1 MKKVLFLII
10 FYLIFLPI
18 VTLALVEKSSLIY
31 VTDEAKLLTDDT
43 KNYIIDYSDFLYQTE
58 KIQYYVVTV
67 PSLEG
72 YNLDSYIDFI
82 EESFPLSKKSI
93 LIFFSKEERQIQ
105 VVLGKEL
112 SPIMEEE
119 EIVEYVNTYFMPYF
133 KNGEWD
139 KGFQN
144 GYNAFYKKVC
154 TYYNIDASS
163 MELHSGN
170 ELMIKYKYPLLMFL
184 IFLSLFFISVFC
196 NFFKKSYKK
205 KKYFFIDYLKFS
217 GTLFLNIMLL
227 MVVYIIEPWM
237 IAILL
242 AIEILGVVV
251 VFTDYPSET
260 LEEALEKV
268 NADTE
273 KKKKAKK

>member
-1 MKKVLFLII
+1 MRKVLFTLIV
-10 FYLIFLPI
+10 YLVFIPI
-18 VTLALVEKSSLIY
+18 ATFALVEKSSSIY
-31 VTDEAKLLTDDT
+31 VTDEAKLLTEDT
-43 KNYIIDYSDFLYQTE
+43 KNYIIGYSDFLYQTE

-72 YNLDSYIDFI
+72 YDLDGYIDFI

-93 LIFFSKEERQIQ
+93 LIFFSKDERQIQ

-112 SPIMEEE
+112 YALMEEE

-170 ELMIKYKYPLLMFL
+170 ELMLKYKYPLLMFF
-184 IFLSLFFISVFC
+184 IFFSTFFISVFC
-196 NFFKKSYKK
+196 TFFKKSYKK
-205 KKYFFIDYLKFS
+205 QKYLLADYLKFS
-217 GTLFLNIMLL
+217 GAVFLNIMVL
-227 MVVYIIEPWM
+227 MVTYMIEPWM

-251 VFTDYPSET
+251 VFTPSET
-260 LEEALEKV
+260 LEEALEKA
-268 NADTE
+268 NTNTT
-273 KKKKAKK
+273 KKKIKRKK